1 MHPDVYNVKD
11 KNFAHLSLS
20 LSLSQKLQID
30 FVDF

>member
-20 LSLSQKLQID
+20 LSQKLQID

>member
-20 LSLSQKLQID
+20 QKLQID